1 MKKFIIPGLCLL
13 SLTSCETVRTVYD
26 DNGHEIQEHTGGE
39 RSLEDYM
46 QETFDKDV
54 TRKKTEDGVPES
66 SSNKV
71 SRYQKD
77 IDAARR
83 DDKTFSTGT
92 FSGTGAF
99 SGMDR
104 DFSGSNKKFDTGSP
118 YAGTYGSSSISRDL
132 RPDFLSDTK
141 GVFSRDDTYGIS
153 AADRSE
159 VDGQGYD
166 DFSPI
171 HTYGTGYSD
180 ISRDTTS
187 GYYESRK
194 NKHGQPRIIS
204 HRDYYRKTI
213 HDTRSLLGRD
223 NETEE
228 E

>member
-1 MKKFIIPGLCLL
+1 MKRLL
-13 SLTSCETVRTVYD
+13 LMTSLFALPACETVRTVYD
-26 DNGHEIQEHTGGE
+26 DNGNEVQEHTGGE

-46 QETFDKDV
+46 QATFDKDV
-54 TRKKTEDGVPES
+54 TRKKNEDGVPES

-77 IDAARR
+77 IDAARKN
-83 DDKTFSTGT
+83 DKTFSTGK

-99 SGMDR
+99 SGMDG
-104 DFSGSNKKFDTGSP
+104 DFSDANKKFDTGSP
-118 YAGTYGSSSISRDL
+118 YAGTYGSSAISRDL

-153 AADRSE
+153 SADRSD

-166 DFSPI
+166 DFSPV

-194 NKHGQPRIIS
+194 DKFGRPRIIS

-213 HDTRSLLGRD
+213 QDTRSLLGRD
-223 NETEE
+223 NEPEE